1 MKKSILLLV
10 AIFGILASP
19 VFADSTAQSDSQT
32 EASPN
37 LSSSDSST
45 EAISVNREAACK
57 TGFCPA
63 PIDSKQATLVDRMRS
78 KQLVDWIMGDGKGA
92 PPEITNSETHK

>member
-1 MKKSILLLV
+1 MKKSTLLLA

-19 VFADSTAQSDSQT
+19 VFADSTAESGSQT
-32 EASPN
+32 DASSS
-37 LSSSDSST
+37 LSSSDRST
-45 EAISVNREAACK
+45 EAISVNREASCK

-63 PIDSKQATLVDRMRS
+63 PIDTQQASLVDRGRA
-78 KQLVDWIMGDGKGA
+78 KQLVDWIMNDGKGA